1 MYIVIAGLSD
11 IGRNLAE
18 LLVKEGNQVT
28 VIDRDT
34 SKGAVI
40 AEGSDIMVI
49 AGDAGQ
55 KSTLEEAR
63 VRSAQAFVAAAGDD
77 SENLMLCMVAKEL
90 GAKRVISLVDE
101 AEHAETFRQAGISL
115 QVNPAIVAARHI
127 YRLISLPYV
136 KGSLSFEVGE
146 IFEIEIEEGM
156 SCVGKSV
163 AALGVPNVVR
173 VIVVQRGAKYLDE
186 SKEIQ
191 PKDWLILIATRES
204 VKKSTDFMNRWFVKG
219 QD

>member
-18 LLVKEGNQVT
+18 LLVKEGNQVM
-28 VIDRDT
+28 VIDRDP
-34 SKGAVI
+34 ARCAAI

-49 AGDAGQ
+49 TGDAGQ

-77 SENLMLCMVAKEL
+77 SENLMLCMMAKEL
-90 GAKRVISLVDE
+90 GVKTVISIVDE
-101 AEHAETFRQAGISL
+101 AEHAETFRQAGINL
-115 QVNPAIVAARHI
+115 QVNPAMVAARHI
-127 YRLISLPYV
+127 YRLISQPYV
-136 KGSLSFEVGE
+136 KGFLSFEGADL
-146 IFEIEIEEGM
+146 FEIEIEEGM

-163 AALGVPNVVR
+163 AELGIPNGVKVFG
-173 VIVVQRGAKYLDE
+173 IQKGKYLDE
-186 SKEIQ
+186 SKQIQ

-204 VKKSTDFMNRWFVKG
+204 VRRGIEFMNRWFVKG
-219 QD
+219 